1 MEIKLNKA
9 FGVVSTSLTVTN
21 REMDELCEMKE
32 RVIRVLNTHNDEK
45 VKNEYLSDTEL
56 KMLHAILHAL
66 TKEYDFS
73 RVSTFQDTYDE
84 LYSKKD
90 APETPQQE
98 EDDE

>member
-1 MEIKLNKA
+1 MEIKLNKD

-45 VKNEYLSDTEL
+45 AKNKYLSDTEL

-73 RVSTFQDTYDE
+73 RVSAFHDTYDE

-90 APETPQQE
+90 APETPQAK
-98 EDDE
+98 DDE